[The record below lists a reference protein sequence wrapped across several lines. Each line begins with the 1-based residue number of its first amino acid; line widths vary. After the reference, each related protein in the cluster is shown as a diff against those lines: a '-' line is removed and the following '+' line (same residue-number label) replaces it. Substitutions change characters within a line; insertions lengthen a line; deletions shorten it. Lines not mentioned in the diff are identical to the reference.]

1 MNYNEG
7 MTKNI
12 IKKTALITGGA
23 KRIGAHITE
32 FLHSKGMNVL
42 IHYRHSEAE
51 AKKLKLKLNRKRK
64 NSAEIFKADLL
75 DSSSYDALIQA
86 CINKFTRL
94 DCLINNA
101 SSYFPTPL
109 AKINT
114 RDWDDLLGSNLK
126 APLFLSKYAAP
137 YLKKTSG
144 SIVNITD
151 THIKSPKKSYIIY
164 SIAKAGLVT
173 LTHSLAQELAP
184 LVRVNAVAPGP
195 ILWPEDSIEFSKKY
209 QDKVIKETLLK
220 KTGAPQDIS
229 EAVYFL
235 ISSATYTTGH
245 VLEVD
250 GGRSFSL

>member
-1 MNYNEG
+1 

-12 IKKTALITGGA
+12 TKKTALITGGA
-23 KRIGAHITE
+23 KRIGAHISE

-42 IHYRHSEAE
+42 IHYRHSEE
-51 AKKLKLKLNRKRK
+51 EGKKLKLKLNRKRE
-64 NSAEIFKADLL
+64 NSAEIFKADLI
-75 DSSSYDALIQA
+75 DSSSYESLIEA
-86 CINKFTRL
+86 CINKFSRL

-101 SSYFPTPL
+101 STYFPTPL

-114 RDWDDLLGSNLK
+114 HDWDDLLGSNLK
-126 APLFLSKYAAP
+126 APLFLTKYAAP
-137 YLKKTSG
+137 YLNKTCG

-184 LVRVNAVAPGP
+184 LIRVNAVAPGP
-195 ILWPEDSIEFSKKY
+195 ILWPEDTKEFSKKY
-209 QDKVIKETLLK
+209 QNKVIKETLLK
-220 KTGAPQDIS
+220 KSGSPQDIA

-235 ISSATYTTGH
+235 ITSATYTTGH